1 MLPVIKKRN
10 NPYWTKVRSAA
21 DSSRSSY
28 HTHIH
33 KHFHS
38 RGPSH
43 LEVVN
48 SGWPRLI
55 GRGATLTSPS
65 PMEKKREKGG
75 KNSVIKLWV
84 MSGSHGWHPP
94 LSFSPSLPLFFP
106 AAFMLF
112 LPRFIHLSLHPS
124 TPSSHSS
131 FTPLLLCL
139 LFPLTT
145 TSSSS
150 SLSDSFCLLSL
161 SVSPRFHLFMPPP
174 SNAFF
179 CTSSPSHTY
188 TNTHKHS
195 QTYTQDSQWSLTP
208 SMSRSVA
215 LCSCRHSCSPN
226 TICWRKREGTQL
238 SSTFTGSPK
247 SSTVLLQKSDRRF
260 LIRTNLHFAAL

>member
-1 MLPVIKKRN
+1 MGDIL
-10 NPYWTKVRSAA
+10 
-21 DSSRSSY
+21 
-28 HTHIH
+28 
-33 KHFHS
+33 
-38 RGPSH
+38 PSH
-43 LEVVN
+43 SLPL
-48 SGWPRLI
+48 SLFSSLLPSCFFSL
-55 GRGATLTSPS
+55 ALSTSPS
-65 PMEKKREKGG
+65 ILQPLQ
-75 KNSVIKLWV
+75 VI
-84 MSGSHGWHPP
+84 P
-94 LSFSPSLPLFFP
+94 LS
-106 AAFMLF
+106 
-112 LPRFIHLSLHPS
+112 
-124 TPSSHSS
+124 
-131 FTPLLLCL
+131 LLCCSAS
-139 LFPLTT
+139 FFHSPPPPPPP
-145 TSSSS
+145 

-161 SVSPRFHLFMPPP
+161 SVAPRFHLFMPPP